1 MTIPPAAADMKRGA
15 LGPSPA
21 RRNLLWESTRARQQ
35 AQIAPVEVAARE
47 GKGGAFIRVTG
58 SHSTEEGMGRA
69 LGAYNTATNRAACR
83 AGHVLVGKYR
93 AARAAEQSVPA
104 PVAVGGE
111 RWAVREDRPAPE
123 ELPKGGASHSGADAI
138 AAILAVHARCVE
150 ARG

>member
-1 MTIPPAAADMKRGA
+1 MTGDMSLDQFVRAVGVWKGA
-15 LGPSPA
+15 
-21 RRNLLWESTRARQQ
+21 R
-35 AQIAPVEVAARE
+35 
-47 GKGGAFIRVTG
+47 
-58 SHSTEEGMGRA
+58 
-69 LGAYNTATNRAACR
+69 NRAACR
-83 AGHVLVGKYR
+83 QGHVLVGKYR

-123 ELPKGGASHSGADAI
+123 ELPRGGAAHSGADAI